1 MGSEDVPP
9 MDAEIVEPLVE
20 DDLFGSEEEKEFE
33 I

>member
-20 DDLFGSEEEKEFE
+20 DDLFGDAEKEFE